1 MKIPKKIY
9 SLAIVFTAFAPL
21 MVSAATLQDGLVTI
35 RKAIDFIIPM
45 IMALAILIFLWGI
58 VKYILASGDPAKE
71 KAARSSIIY
80 GLLGVL
86 VLVAFWGII
95 QIVTSTF
102 DIETGGTLPKVNVP
116 F

>member
-1 MKIPKKIY
+1 MRIPKKIY
-9 SLAIVFTAFAPL
+9 PLAVALAAFTPLAAF
-21 MVSAATLQDGLVTI
+21 AATLQDALVTI
-35 RKAIDFIIPM
+35 RRGIDFVIPM
-45 IMALAILIFLWGI
+45 LMALAILIFLWGI

-95 QIVTSTF
+95 QIVTNTF
-102 DIETGGTLPKVNVP
+102 GIETGGTLPKVNVP

>member
-1 MKIPKKIY
+1 MKIPKKFYPLIPIF
-9 SLAIVFTAFAPL
+9 AAFTPFVAF
-21 MVSAATLQDGLVTI
+21 AATLQDMLFTVS
-35 RKAIDFIIPM
+35 KAIDFTIPM
-45 IMALAILIFLWGI
+45 LMALAILIFLWGI

-95 QIVTSTF
+95 QIVTNTF
-102 DIETGGTLPKVNVP
+102 DIDTGGTLPQVNVP